1 MTSTTLLIPAV
12 CVGLGTDT
20 ATVVDVRTGSE
31 VTVRVSG
38 VILRQGVVYLPAESL
53 GVENGL
59 HLVRFTGGEV
69 AWVYAAE
76 SFSTCE
82 GCAA

>member
-1 MTSTTLLIPAV
+1 MTSTQLLIPAV
-12 CVGLGTDT
+12 CVGLGTDR
-20 ATVVDVRTGSE
+20 ATVLDVRTGSE

-53 GVENGL
+53 AVENGL

-69 AWVYAAE
+69 AWVAVAE
-76 SFSTCE
+76 NISTCA